1 MRLAGLVVVA
11 LVHTVVHTAEN
22 ATPAN
27 PYFTEDKQAYCKSSF
42 YSAILTRANSSD
54 ADATAPARAGGRCRC
69 YRTGMLEGRWCLPGL
84 LIIGAYG

>member
-1 MRLAGLVVVA
+1 MRLAGLVVVG

-22 ATPAN
+22 ATPVN
-27 PYFTEDKQAYCKSSF
+27 PRVTDDKQAYCKSSF

-54 ADATAPARAGGRCRC
+54 ADTTPGRAGGRCRC